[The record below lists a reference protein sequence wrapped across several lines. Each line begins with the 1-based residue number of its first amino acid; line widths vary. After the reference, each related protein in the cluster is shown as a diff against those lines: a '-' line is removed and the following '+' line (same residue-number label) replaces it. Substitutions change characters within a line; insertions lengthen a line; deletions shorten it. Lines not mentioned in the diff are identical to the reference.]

1 MERVG
6 TAMNETSGISPDG
19 TADLVS
25 TVEEVR
31 RAGFPDLDKRLVEDI
46 LNVQRR
52 YAEDRA
58 EARKVTEQIVNQW
71 VAAHVQS

>member
-1 MERVG
+1 MSEV
-6 TAMNETSGISPDG
+6 SGITTDE
-19 TADLVS
+19 TADLVA

-31 RAGFPDLDKRLVEDI
+31 KAGFPGLDRRLVEDI

-52 YAEDRA
+52 YADAEDRA

-71 VAAHVQS
+71 VAANVQT